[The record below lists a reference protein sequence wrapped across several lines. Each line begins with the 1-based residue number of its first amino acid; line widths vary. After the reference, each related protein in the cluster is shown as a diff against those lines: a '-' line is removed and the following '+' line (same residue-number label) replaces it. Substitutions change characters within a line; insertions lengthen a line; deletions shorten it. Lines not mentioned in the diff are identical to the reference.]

1 MPLEQYGDLKGMKCQ
16 APLKEVLIL
25 FHYLNYMCFIFKS
38 WGTALYHNAMIH
50 NRLEGG
56 DGIDFNAS

>member
-1 MPLEQYGDLKGMKCQ
+1 MPSSTKGGTYF
-16 APLKEVLIL
+16 IL
-25 FHYLNYMCFIFKS
+25 LYKLLLFKS

-56 DGIDFNAS
+56 DGVDFDAS